1 MANDITNN
9 PLVLDTAAATD
20 IITNLMHITAIKF
33 TVDAGGTDNDTC
45 VLENKVGKVIYEE
58 ILNIVTSGVVQ
69 APPMNFVPPLAVNG
83 LRCTTLSGGKVYV
96 YWTGTQP
103 HA

>member
-20 IITNLMHITAIKF
+20 VIANLIRITAIKF
-33 TVDAGGTDNDTC
+33 TVDAAGTDNDTC
-45 VLENKVGKVIYEE
+45 VLTDKVGKVIYEE
-58 ILNIVTSGVVQ
+58 ILNVATSGVLQ
-69 APPMNFVPPLAVNG
+69 APPMTFCEPLKSNG
-83 LRCTTLSGGKVYV
+83 LRCTALSGGKVYV
-96 YWTGTQP
+96 YWTGDQP

>member
-1 MANDITNN
+1 MANEITGN
-9 PLVLDTAAATD
+9 PLILDTAAATD
-20 IITNLMHITAIKF
+20 VIANLMLITAVKF
-33 TVDAGGTDNDTC
+33 TVDSGGTDNDTC
-45 VLENKVGKVIYEE
+45 VLTDKNGKVIYEE

-69 APPMNFVPPLAVNG
+69 APPMNFVPPLPSNG